1 MDLPIQEPPP
11 EQVKEKPPE
20 FSDVPK
26 DSREYKILIIIATRG
41 IVSGYEDGTF
51 RPENP
56 VTRAE
61 FASMLEKTFDAKK
74 VAESLKFGDIPADY
88 WAVGAIDEATQTGF
102 LKGYPQQ
109 IFQPTQK
116 IPRVQVLVSLASGLN
131 LTPKSDPEK
140 TLQTAYADAKDI
152 PQWARAKVAAA
163 TEIGLVFSNNGAAK
177 DLNPNQEATR
187 SDIALLMYQALE
199 IAGAVEKIPPK

>member
-41 IVSGYEDGTF
+41 IISGYEDGTF

-116 IPRVQVLVSLASGLN
+116 IPRVQVLVSLASGLG
-131 LTPKSDPEK
+131 LVPKSDPEK
-140 TLQTAYADAKDI
+140 TLQNAYADANQI

-163 TEIGLVFSNNGAAK
+163 TEIGLVFDNNGTGQP
-177 DLNPNQEATR
+177 LNPNLEATR
-187 SDIALLMYQALE
+187 GDIALLMYQALE
-199 IAGAVEKIPPK
+199 IAGAVEKIPPQ